1 MGYDDRELG
10 SYLGRL
16 IGSNSKGKCVT
27 VTRQFCCVLIS
38 LLWIAAAPIASASD
52 LPDIGDTSGTLLS
65 PEQERQIGAA
75 AMRDLRRSLAII
87 DDPIINEYIQS
98 LGYRLVANS
107 DSQQRQFTFFVVN
120 DPSVNAF
127 AAPGGFIGLNT
138 GLILI
143 TESESELASV
153 LAHEIAHITQ
163 NHFLRAMES
172 ASRMNLPA
180 TAALIAAIILGQ
192 DSQALGGAVI
202 GGYIQQ
208 RINFTRAN
216 EQEADRV
223 GIDVLMR
230 SNFDPRSM
238 PLFFSRLQ
246 QSGRYSSTAVPEFL
260 STHPVTTARIADAAS
275 RAEQL
280 PKTTTLESESYRLVQ
295 ASLRVKAEKDPAQSV
310 RYFSAQLK
318 NERYKND
325 VATQYGYAMAL
336 SGAGQHKPARQVLT
350 KLLQKTPDNL
360 VLLVAKAEIELAARR
375 YQDASDVLA
384 GALKI
389 YPDNHALTLLYANVL
404 LQNKQAASATTL
416 LQRHAKLHVAEPSV
430 YKLLAQAEEESGH
443 PLNAHQAMAEFH
455 YHNGELREAIDQL
468 TTALTL
474 IRDNNFYQQSRVKAR
489 LDQFKEEAL
498 LQSKQT
504 GEPPPSK

>member
-1 MGYDDRELG
+1 MTGVRQIWFVLVFCLSLG
-10 SYLGRL
+10 
-16 IGSNSKGKCVT
+16 
-27 VTRQFCCVLIS
+27 
-38 LLWIAAAPIASASD
+38 PIALASD
-52 LPDIGDTSGTLLS
+52 LPDIGDTSGTILS
-65 PEQERQIGAA
+65 PEQERQIGEA
-75 AMRDLRRSLAII
+75 AMRDLRRSLAIV
-87 DDPIINEYIQS
+87 DDPLINEYIQS

-120 DPSVNAF
+120 DPTVNAF
-127 AAPGGFIGLNT
+127 AAPGGFIGINT

-192 DSQALGGAVI
+192 DSRALGGAVI

-216 EQEADRV
+216 EQEADRIC
-223 GIDVLMR
+223 IDVLMR

-238 PLFFSRLQ
+238 PVFFNRLQ
-246 QSGRYSSTAVPEFL
+246 QSGRFSSNAVPDFL
-260 STHPVTTARIADAAS
+260 STHPVTTARIADAGS

-280 PKTTTLESESYRLVQ
+280 PKTAVNESESYRLIQ
-295 ASLRVKAEKDPAQSV
+295 AALRVKVEKDPVQSL
-310 RYFSAQLK
+310 RYFTAQIK

-325 VATQYGYAMAL
+325 VATQYGYALAL
-336 SGAGQHKPARQVLT
+336 SEAGQHKPARQVIT

-360 VLLVAKAEIELAARR
+360 LLLAAKGEIELAARR
-375 YQDASDVLA
+375 YQEASNVLA
-384 GALKI
+384 GALQL

-404 LQNKQAASATTL
+404 LQNKQAERASIV
-416 LQRHAKLHVAEPSV
+416 LQRHIKLHSAEPNT
-430 YKLLAQAEEESGH
+430 YKLLAQAEDEAGH
-443 PLNAHQAMAEFH
+443 RLSALQAMAEYH
-455 YHNGELREAIDQL
+455 YHNGELRGAIDQL
-468 TTALTL
+468 SIALTL
-474 IRDNNFYQQSRVKAR
+474 VSDSDFYQQSRVKAR

-498 LQSKQT
+498 MQKSQT
-504 GEPPPSK
+504 GEPPAK